1 MIDFHSH
8 FLPGIDD
15 GSDSIS
21 LSLNMLNAWANQGI
35 DTVIATPHFY
45 AERNNPERFIRRRNA
60 AYDSVREAMARYSPT
75 NGCQWPDIRLGSE
88 VHFFD
93 GISRFEGLHEL
104 CLEGTNLLLLEMP
117 FRTWTSRMIDEVSII
132 AATTGL
138 MPVAAHIERYLDQ
151 PRGLVKEFLD
161 LDIYF
166 QSNAEFFLESK
177 TSRKAIKML
186 KKGVITFLGSDA
198 HNMGPRPVNFG
209 PALNVI
215 ARSLGE
221 DFVDNLTNR
230 QYDIIEQFSNE
241 YF

>member
-151 PRGLVKEFLD
+151 PRSLVKEFLD

-221 DFVDNLTNR
+221 DFVDNLTTR